1 MTSENWWWGRSA
13 SVDLHGCD
21 PLLVKNPAAI
31 RRFIRTLITELKMKR
46 VGPAMIK
53 RFGHKKLRGY
63 SLMQFIETS
72 TITAHFD
79 EQGNRAFIDIFSCK
93 TYNVKKVALFCKKF
107 FKAKGYVLYV
117 EERR

>member
-1 MTSENWWWGRSA
+1 
-13 SVDLHGCD
+13 
-21 PLLVKNPAAI
+21 
-31 RRFIRTLITELKMKR
+31 
-46 VGPAMIK
+46 
-53 RFGHKKLRGY
+53 
-63 SLMQFIETS
+63 MQFIETS

-93 TYNVKKVALFCKKF
+93 TYNAKKVALFCKKF